1 MKNVN
6 IPAEIV
12 ILNSFKFQ
20 KHNLNE
26 ASQRIKK
33 WIEID
38 NFPCNISLLVGE
50 RRIPDINEKI
60 ETVSNDNG
68 M

>member
-1 MKNVN
+1 MKYLK
-6 IPAEIV
+6 E
-12 ILNSFKFQ
+12 LK
-20 KHNLNE
+20 NE
-26 ASQRIKK
+26 F
-33 WIEID
+33 EID